1 MTEVIGE
8 TDVLVVGGGPA
19 GLAAAIAAR
28 AKGFRVVVA
37 DCSRPPIDKPCG
49 EGLMPD
55 ALAALSQLGIA
66 VRSKDSF
73 PFRGIRFV
81 DSSVSVAASFPAGCG
96 LGVRRTVLHQ
106 LMIDR
111 AAQAGVHFIWGSGRS
126 GRDREGVA

>member
-66 VRSKDSF
+66 VRSEDSF

-81 DSSVSVAASFPAGCG
+81 DSSRLSSRELSRRLRVGGASHCAAP
-96 LGVRRTVLHQ
+96 
-106 LMIDR
+106 ID
-111 AAQAGVHFIWGSGRS
+111 
-126 GRDREGVA
+126 D